1 MRGASLILVAG
12 LALIGCVDDS
22 GPALYIQGNIA
33 PDSECVV
40 AAGGTLL
47 ARGAFNPDIG
57 VDYTFNAMFV
67 NQLLSNA
74 STAPPRPDPNGI
86 LMQGAEITI
95 MDAAGG
101 TVPFGS
107 LPNPF
112 TISNT
117 AFVPSSGSA
126 SGGAGGTAPGVLTI
140 IPAVYADELAA
151 MAGDFQLLVSIR
163 AFGETLGHVSVEA
176 REFIWPIDI
185 CRDCLIDTS
194 PDAAGSCCL
203 IGQDRSVPEMCLLP

>member
-1 MRGASLILVAG
+1 MRVASLILVAVLG
-12 LALIGCVDDS
+12 LTGCIDDS
-22 GPALYIQGNIA
+22 GPALYIEGNIA
-33 PDSECVV
+33 PDTECFVE
-40 AAGGTLL
+40 GGSTTFV
-47 ARGAFNPDIG
+47 ARGLFNPDIG
-57 VDYTFNAMFV
+57 VDYTFNAKFV

-74 STAPPRPDPNGI
+74 SEAPPRPDPNGI

-101 TVPFGS
+101 TISFGG

-117 AFVPSSGSA
+117 AFVPSSGGA
-126 SGGAGGTAPGVLTI
+126 SSGGGTAPGVLTI

-151 MAGDFQLLVSIR
+151 MAGNFQLLVSIR
-163 AFGETLGHVSVEA
+163 AFGETLGHVSVDA
-176 REFIWPIDI
+176 REFVWPIDV
-185 CRDCLIDTS
+185 CRGCLIDTS

-203 IGQDRSVPEMCLLP
+203 IGQDRAVPETCLLP